1 MRKKKQDMV
10 VYERPHGTTS
20 NPYWYLA
27 PSAEEMVPT
36 TSDPLGEGERMARLC
51 GQFILTQGNMAGL
64 NLGDVYVP
72 WQPDTIKY
80 IFGER
85 NEKGEKI
92 VRRAMLKLGKG
103 SGKTVVVSSI
113 ALAVVMDC
121 AIRKKHYRSLVVIV
135 AASLASAQIAFD
147 HITEAI
153 YIDPELKGQFH
164 AQTQFKQIKHI
175 KSGIVIRV
183 LAPNMKS
190 AVGIRPLMTI
200 IDELHLAA
208 LEAKD
213 FGRIMDQL
221 RRGSANYGT
230 DALELIISTS
240 PPDRAAGI
248 YKETL
253 AYARKVRDGK
263 VVDPSFLPV
272 LYEWPVKERPELKL
286 DDPEEWWRGVPS
298 LGYTMDPTEMQLE
311 LDKAQSA
318 EGSSEELGLFLS
330 QRLGIEPDD
339 RAELAGGETLLR
351 VNWKHIPTRERTI
364 PEGVSNLVVAI
375 DAGGA
380 DDPMAVVYLWEDEDT
395 GTFHIVVNQYLTKTG
410 YDRADEHLRKVY
422 DRAVS
427 NAEMF
432 IYTTF
437 KEMDRSIVNSILKI
451 METAENMPAI
461 GGDQYGRTGI
471 ATFMS
476 NETGLKFQPIPQ
488 GWKLASPLAT
498 IESWMVDNKVKITKG
513 PLIDFNVDN
522 LVVEEQNGILRF
534 RKADSSLHASL
545 GSLKIDGIMAILTA
559 IALRTLTKT
568 DNEAVA
574 SIDGL
579 VG

>member
-1 MRKKKQDMV
+1 MAKKKKPTVEDYV
-10 VYERPHGTTS
+10 RPHGTTS
-20 NPYWYLA
+20 NPMWYLA

-36 TSDPLGEGERMARLC
+36 TSDPFKEGERMVRLC

-64 NLGDVYVP
+64 NLGDVMVP
-72 WQPDTIKY
+72 WQPDTIRY

-121 AIRKKHYRSLVVIV
+121 AIRKKHYRSLIVIV

-153 YIDPELKGQFH
+153 YIDPELKPQFH

-175 KSGIVIRV
+175 GSGIVIRV

-190 AVGIRPLMTI
+190 AVGIRPLITI

-248 YKETL
+248 YKDTL

-263 VVDPSFLPV
+263 IIDPSFLPV

-286 DDPEEWWRGVPS
+286 DEPEEWWRGVPS

-311 LDKAQSA
+311 LDKAQSS

-351 VNWKHIPTRERTI
+351 VNWKHIPTRSRTI
-364 PEGVSNLVVAI
+364 PEGVANLVVAI

-380 DDPMAVVYLWEDEDT
+380 DDPMAVVYLWEDDQ
-395 GTFHIVVNQYLTKTG
+395 GDFQIVVNQYLTKTG

-422 DRAVS
+422 QKAI
-427 NAEMF
+427 AEGEMF
-432 IYTTF
+432 TYTTF
-437 KEMDRSIVNSILKI
+437 KEMDNAIVKSILQI
-451 METAENMPAI
+451 MDTAENMPAI

-471 ATFMS
+471 ATYMT
-476 NETGLKFQPIPQ
+476 NETGLKFQAIPQ

-498 IESWMVDNKVKITKG
+498 IESWMVDGKVKITKG
-513 PLIDFNVDN
+513 PLVDFNVDN

-568 DNEAVA
+568 DSDAVA